1 MNTAPEN
8 AHRLLAPRVAYLIGT
23 RAADG
28 TPNLIPVS
36 NLTSISTDP
45 QQIALAVYKQWKTHH
60 NLITADGFTL
70 SVPNIDQLAGV
81 WKLGAKYSHYPYTD
95 NEEKISAS
103 GLAIDYEICSYGP
116 ILTDGIG
123 WLTCRKL
130 QNIDFGGNHTL
141 FIGHINQAH
150 FNPHY
155 LNPEGIPHTDTHPL
169 MQVTGNTFT
178 TSTRPQT
185 IPYHN

>member
-1 MNTAPEN
+1 MSALDK
-8 AHRLLAPRVAYLIGT
+8 AHRLLAPRIAYLIGS
-23 RAADG
+23 RAPDG

-45 QQIALAVYKQWKTHH
+45 QQIALAVYKQWDTHH
-60 NLITADGFTL
+60 NLLTTDGFTL
-70 SVPNIDQLAGV
+70 SVPRIDQLDGV
-81 WKLGAKYSHYPYTD
+81 WKLGAKYSHYHYTD
-95 NEEKISAS
+95 NTTKIAAS
-103 GLAIDYEICSYGP
+103 RLAIDHEICPYGP

-130 QNIDFGGNHTL
+130 RDLDFGGDHTL
-141 FIGHINQAH
+141 FIAQIHQAH
-150 FNPHY
+150 FNPHH
-155 LNPEGIPHTDTHPL
+155 LNPNGTPHADTHPL

-185 IPYHN
+185 IPYYN

>member
-1 MNTAPEN
+1 MNTALEK
-8 AHRLLAPRVAYLIGT
+8 AHRLLAPRIAYLIGT
-23 RAADG
+23 RSPEG

-45 QQIALAVYKQWKTHH
+45 QQIALAVYKQWNTHH
-60 NLITADGFTL
+60 NLLTADGFTV
-70 SVPNIDQLAGV
+70 SVPHIDQLEGV
-81 WKLGAKYSHYPYTD
+81 WKLGAKYSHYPYTT
-95 NEEKISAS
+95 NTEKLAAS
-103 GLAIDYEICSYGP
+103 GLAIDHETCPYGP

-130 QNIDFGGNHTL
+130 QNLDFGGDHTL
-141 FIGHINQAH
+141 FIAHIIQAH

-155 LNPEGIPHTDTHPL
+155 LNPNGTPHTNTHPL

-178 TSTRPQT
+178 TTTPPQT